1 MADTDDDVTPG
12 IRIEVWEEELTFT
25 TEAHTT
31 KMVPLHM
38 SQQRM
43 EAHVTYIN
51 ALIEADEKRR
61 EHVRKAPPAT
71 DTGKRQPTNGL
82 RVEVVV
88 EPACRDHGD
97 IARLESKR
105 GTYAADPFQS
115 TQAEISQAGVD
126 GVYLNW
132 LIETDERR
140 RAAQAA
146 EAAKPSDL
154 IVDMGNLGDSRIDR
168 IPLNEDYEAMV
179 EDFIGT
185 FNNAV
190 LQGIRPMTAIY
201 AMSQA
206 FAVVLGFGLRAN
218 MPWAAAQEILK
229 QQMQSATAASREVKI
244 ITSH

>member
-12 IRIEVWEEELTFT
+12 IRLEVWEEELTFT

-61 EHVRKAPPAT
+61 ELLRPSPPSA
-71 DTGKRQPTNGL
+71 DTRNQQPTQGMRMDVDEGKEGAETVYFVHTGRATL
-82 RVEVVV
+82 EQARVD
-88 EPACRDHGD
+88 A
-97 IARLESKR
+97 
-105 GTYAADPFQS
+105 
-115 TQAEISQAGVD
+115 
-126 GVYLNW
+126 VYLNW

-201 AMSQA
+201 AMSQG